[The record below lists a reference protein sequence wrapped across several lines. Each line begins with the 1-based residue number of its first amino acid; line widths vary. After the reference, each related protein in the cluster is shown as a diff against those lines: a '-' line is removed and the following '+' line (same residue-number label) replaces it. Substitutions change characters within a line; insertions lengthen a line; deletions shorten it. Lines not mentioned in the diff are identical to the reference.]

1 MEGFFGFLVFAGIIY
16 GIYKLVMKLGLRS
29 AIDSAALKAEVEQHQ
44 AVLKSV
50 AAQLGSSKPIDGLEH
65 ILNCWLVGNV
75 PPMVNPSP
83 QPIETV
89 TDDDDDY
96 SQLMEF

>member
-1 MEGFFGFLVFAGIIY
+1 MILEDCDRNGSDVAQCGPKVTR
-16 GIYKLVMKLGLRS
+16 LRIS
-29 AIDSAALKAEVEQHQ
+29 KPQHQ
-44 AVLKSV
+44 AVIKLV

-96 SQLMEF
+96 SQLMDF

>member
-1 MEGFFGFLVFAGIIY
+1 MDRQKTASNDCVQNGPEVTQTGPKVTR
-16 GIYKLVMKLGLRS
+16 LRIS
-29 AIDSAALKAEVEQHQ
+29 KPQHQ